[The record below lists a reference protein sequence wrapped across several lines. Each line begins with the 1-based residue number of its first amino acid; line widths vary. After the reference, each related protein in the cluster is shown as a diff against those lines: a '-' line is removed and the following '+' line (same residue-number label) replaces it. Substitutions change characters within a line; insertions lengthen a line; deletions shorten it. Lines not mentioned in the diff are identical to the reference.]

1 MRIGFDFDNTIVS
14 YDSLFHKVAREQA
27 HIPEDTPVN
36 KNAVRDYLRAQ
47 GHEPVWTEMQGY
59 VYGARMNEAAA
70 YPHAIATI
78 EALGKAGHE
87 LAIISHKTRT
97 PYAGP
102 AYDLHAAARGWIET
116 HLRNAAGDALIPA
129 ERIFFL
135 ETKPEKIAR
144 IDALRCDAFIDD
156 LPEILLHVGF
166 PEYTLRYL
174 FSASPQPNTQWTQVY
189 DWKQFHAL
197 MQATQPAT

>member
-14 YDSLFHKVAREQA
+14 YDTLFHKVAVEQG
-27 HIPEDTPVN
+27 HIPADVAVN

-47 GHEPVWTEMQGY
+47 GKEPVWTAMQGY

-70 YPHAIATI
+70 YPDAIAVI

-87 LAIISHKTRT
+87 LAIISHKTRA
-97 PYAGP
+97 PYEGP

-116 HLRNAAGDALIPA
+116 HLLNASGEPLIPR
-129 ERIFFL
+129 ERTFFL
-135 ETKPEKIAR
+135 ETKPEKIAK
-144 IDALRCDAFIDD
+144 IADLQCDVFIDD
-156 LPEILLHVGF
+156 LPEILLHDGF
-166 PEYTLRYL
+166 PEKARRVL
-174 FSASPQPNTQWTQVY
+174 FSASPQTHPQWTQVS

-197 MQATQPAT
+197 LTA